1 LTLSVFVLI
10 VFTIFSF
17 ATFKEVH
24 FFVHK
29 VARKMD
35 FRLIVSGFFFCFNKL
50 KEAMDMRDCIARLIK
65 CGMPRE
71 IALCV
76 CKTFARANDFIGMER
91 YVESVEEETRYREW
105 QEW

>member
-1 LTLSVFVLI
+1 
-10 VFTIFSF
+10 
-17 ATFKEVH
+17 
-24 FFVHK
+24 
-29 VARKMD
+29 
-35 FRLIVSGFFFCFNKL
+35 
-50 KEAMDMRDCIARLIK
+50 MRDCIARLIK